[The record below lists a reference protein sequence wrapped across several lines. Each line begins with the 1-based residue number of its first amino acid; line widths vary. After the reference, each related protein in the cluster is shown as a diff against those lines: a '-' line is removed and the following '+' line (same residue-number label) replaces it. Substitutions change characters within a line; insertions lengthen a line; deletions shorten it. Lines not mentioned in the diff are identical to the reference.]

1 MVSNNQQAA
10 ARRFVET
17 WKGRGYE
24 KGETQPFWYQL
35 LHDIFGVEIPANFI
49 QFELPVHIKHTKF
62 IDAYIPSTKVLIE
75 QKELKKDLDAA
86 GKQSD
91 GEEKTPYEQA
101 DRYANGLKWSQYPR
115 WIVTC
120 NFRTFKVYDKEQP
133 QAEPLVISLDNLE
146 HEFYLLKF
154 LVDDTT
160 TTLTREKKIS
170 KEAGEL
176 ISELYGLLREQYIDP
191 EAPNTLHSLNVLCI
205 RLVFCLFAEKSYLFG
220 DNRSIFRDYL
230 VAYKPSQ
237 MRKAIQD
244 LFDVLDTVEHKRDPY
259 MEDSLNRF
267 PYVNGGLFSK
277 EEKIEI
283 PQFTESIAN
292 LLLIECSAG
301 FDWSGISPI
310 MTDDYLKGYKKH
322 LELPRLL
329 FYHYNLK
336 NDMRKKESELK
347 SILSDYNSLLVSCI
361 NSVEWFIQKSETLL
375 YAKRE
380 FTGRYGMCYFLH
392 PKAGR
397 KELEEKL
404 EGILPYP
411 LSAECQVDNIVQSL
425 NYNFDMRICAL
436 IEREQFDNLIERF
449 FRSGLTGEDIVAFV
463 EKWGEKSISET
474 PLPMNG
480 EAPNYYSLLEDFYS
494 KLSNPYRRNTI
505 LGESSVVCMLKDAL
519 EVIVRNQVKREFEK
533 AV

>member
-1 MVSNNQQAA
+1 MISNNKQAA

-24 KGETQPFWYQL
+24 KGETQSFWYQL

-49 QFELPVHIKHTKF
+49 QFELPVHLKSTKF
-62 IDAYIPSTKVLIE
+62 IDAYILSTKVIIE
-75 QKELKKDLDAA
+75 QKELKKDLDTA

-91 GEEKTPYEQA
+91 GKKLTPYEQA
-101 DRYANGLKWSQYPR
+101 QRYIGGLNYTMWPR

-120 NFRTFKVYDKEQP
+120 NFKSFKVYDMEQP
-133 QAEPLVISLDNLE
+133 QAEPMEILLENLE
-146 HEFYLLKF
+146 REYYLLKF
-154 LVDDTT
+154 LVDDNTT
-160 TTLTREKKIS
+160 SLRREKELSVK
-170 KEAGEL
+170 AGEL
-176 ISELYGLLREQYIDP
+176 IGKLYNELHQQYHDP
-191 EAPNTLHSLNVLCI
+191 DTPQALHSLNVLCI
-205 RLVFCLFAEKSYLFG
+205 RLVFCLFAEKSLLFG
-220 DNRSIFRDYL
+220 DNRSAFHDYL
-230 VAYKPSQ
+230 MAYKPSQ
-237 MRKAIQD
+237 MRTAIQN
-244 LFDVLDTVEHKRDPY
+244 LFDVLDTEERERDPY
-259 MEDSLNRF
+259 MEESLSRF

-292 LLLIECSAG
+292 LLLNECSAG
-301 FDWSGISPI
+301 FDWSGISTI
-310 MTDDYLKGYKKH
+310 MTEDYLKDYKKH

-347 SILSDYNSLLVSCI
+347 RILIEYNHLLVSCVNRI
-361 NSVEWFIQKSETLL
+361 EWFIQKSESLL
-375 YAKRE
+375 CAKRE
-380 FTGRYGMCYFLH
+380 FTGKYGMCYFLRL
-392 PKAGR
+392 KAGR
-397 KELEEKL
+397 EQLEEKL

-411 LSAECQVDNIVQSL
+411 LSAECQVDNIIKSL
-425 NYNFDMRICAL
+425 NHNFDMHVCAL
-436 IEREQFDNLIERF
+436 IDREQFDNLIERF
-449 FRSGLTGEDIVAFV
+449 FRSGLTVEDIVAYM
-463 EKWGEKSISET
+463 ENWGESPVKEAPSF
-474 PLPMNG
+474 MNG

-505 LGESSVVCMLKDAL
+505 LGESFVACMLKDAL